1 MSIGINMNELIIKKR
16 NGGKLSSDEIEAII
30 EKYDAEEIPDYQISA
45 LLMAIYFRGLDRE
58 ETATLTKTMLD
69 SGNRID
75 LSGIEGIKIDKHSTG
90 GVGDKTTLIAGPIA
104 AAAGVP
110 IAKMSGRGLGFTG
123 GTVDKLSS
131 IPGFKI
137 ELTPEEFTGQVN
149 RIGISIISQ
158 SGQITPADKKL
169 YALRDVTGT
178 VDNVSLIAS
187 SIMSKKLASG
197 SDGIVLDV
205 KCGNGAFFKT
215 KEEAVNAAK
224 LMMEIGKSADKNMA
238 AIISGM
244 EQPLGRAIGNTLE
257 VMEAIDVLKGLGSRD
272 ITDISIEL
280 ASLMILMGEKADFIE
295 EARAIASKKLYS
307 GEALGK
313 LRELIEAQGG
323 DKKIID
329 DYGLLG
335 LAKYSGSIKAE
346 DFGYI
351 SSLDAYTLGNAS
363 QLSGAGRAFK
373 GEEIDPQAGIVLYK
387 KIGEQV
393 AEEDKIIEIFANDEN
408 KLKEALDFASSSF
421 TICRQEVIVPELIK
435 DIIGV

>member
-1 MSIGINMNELIIKKR
+1 MAAQINMNELITRKR
-16 NGGKLSSDEIEAII
+16 DGGKLTSKEIRDMI
-30 EKYDAEEIPDYQISA
+30 ESYDAEEIPDYQISA
-45 LLMAIYFRGLDRE
+45 LLMAIYFKGLDKE
-58 ETATLTKTMLD
+58 ETLTLTKAMLD
-69 SGNRID
+69 SGDKID
-75 LSGIEGIKIDKHSTG
+75 LSDIAGVKIDKHSTG

-110 IAKMSGRGLGFTG
+110 VAKMSGRGLGFTG

-137 ELTPEEFTGQVN
+137 ELTPEEFTNQVN
-149 RIGISIISQ
+149 TIGISVISQ

-215 KEEAVNAAK
+215 EEAAENAAK
-224 LMMEIGKSADKNMA
+224 VMIEIGESSGKNMA
-238 AIISGM
+238 AVISRM

-257 VMEAIDVLKGLGSRD
+257 VMEAIDVLKGLGASD
-272 ITDISIEL
+272 ITEVSLEL
-280 ASLMILMGEKADFIE
+280 ASLMILMGEKAATIG
-295 EARAIASKKLYS
+295 EARIVAREMLDSGKALAKL
-307 GEALGK
+307 K
-313 LRELIEAQGG
+313 ELVEAQGG
-323 DKKIID
+323 DGSIID
-329 DYGLLG
+329 NYGLLG
-335 LAKYSGSIKAE
+335 IARYSGSIEAE

-351 SSLDAYTLGNAS
+351 SLLDAYTLGNAS
-363 QLSGAGRAFK
+363 QISGAGRAAK
-373 GEEIDPQAGIVLYK
+373 GDDIDSQAGIVLYK

-393 AEEDKIIEIFANDEN
+393 AEGDKIIEIFANDEN
-408 KLKEALDFASSSF
+408 KLRKALDFARTSF
-421 TICRQEVIVPELIK
+421 TICREEVIAPGVIK
-435 DIIGV
+435 KIIGV